1 MGLFFIMS
9 NQRKNIGKR
18 LRFSIFA
25 RDSFTCRYCGRQS
38 DQVTLQVDH
47 VVPVCEGGTN
57 DETNLVT
64 ACIDCNQGK
73 SGIPISQAAP
83 NETDRLRMAQEMREQ
98 MEAAER
104 GRILV
109 QARTQR
115 RQNLVDFWCEQSGM
129 ERMNNLTL
137 NIVFSY
143 VERYGEEIVYP
154 WIEKAAAKCAG
165 SDYQMGKYV
174 SGIRRS
180 FEAELEAQAIGREL
194 AQAHTGGDY
203 DED

>member
-1 MGLFFIMS
+1 MT

-25 RDSFTCRYCGRQS
+25 RDNFTCRYCGRQS
-38 DQVTLQVDH
+38 DQVTLQIDH
-47 VVPVCEGGTN
+47 IVPVCAGGGN

-64 ACIDCNQGK
+64 ACIDCNLGK
-73 SGIPISQAAP
+73 SGTPISQAAP
-83 NETDRLRMAQEMREQ
+83 NESDRLRMAQEMREQ

-109 QARTQR
+109 EARQQR
-115 RQNLVDFWCEQSGM
+115 RQNLIDFWCEQSGN
-129 ERMNNLTL
+129 ERIQNLTL

-154 WIEKAAAKCAG
+154 WIEKAALKCAG
-165 SDYQMGKYV
+165 SDYQMGRYV
-174 SGIRRS
+174 SGIRRA
-180 FEAELEAQAIGREL
+180 FEAEIEAQSVGREL
-194 AQAHTGGDY
+194 AQAQKGAQY